1 MKYTAISFPAIGLEI
16 NPPRVFELG
25 PVTIHI
31 YGLIIAIGL
40 LLASQYCMKRSKQ
53 FGMNEDLVL
62 DEVVVRGMLELLPLT
77 HIRGRSLHDSWVIVD
92 EAQSL
97 EKNVLLTVMSRMGQN
112 SKIVLTHDVA
122 QRDNLRVGR
131 HDGIAPGV
139 RLQSGKINQQF
150 SQCHNVHIRSLRFFL
165 PSYPTAPGEVNHH
178 FRQTARQGNW
188 DLAGCRP
195 QWKI

>member
-1 MKYTAISFPAIGLEI
+1 MEHLRRVDQLPVHFLRPQPGIRAGFPGEGKGAVAPFIQGHKGQGGKHIPALHHATGIDSRLPE
-16 NPPRVFELG
+16 G
-25 PVTIHI
+25 PQQQPAEGVGAHLAQK
-31 YGLIIAIGL
+31 GGFIAE
-40 LLASQYCMKRSKQ
+40 
-53 FGMNEDLVL
+53 F
-62 DEVVVRGMLELLPLT
+62 
-77 HIRGRSLHDSWVIVD
+77 
-92 EAQSL
+92 
-97 EKNVLLTVMSRMGQN
+97 
-112 SKIVLTHDVA
+112 A
-122 QRDNLRVGR
+122 QRRQKIGRRPAGVGR

-150 SQCHNVHIRSLRFFL
+150 SQCHNIHIRSLRFFL